1 MYCNGW
7 NRFKSF
13 AIPHVIYG
21 TYVDEAHQFFDY
33 LMIRGGGVQLELRC
47 PQRVGGIVA
56 DPQID
61 WSFDELLLELNSIDH
76 KLQKSSPAPLQF
88 TKKHS
93 RYNL

>member
-1 MYCNGW
+1 M
-7 NRFKSF
+7 S
-13 AIPHVIYG
+13 
-21 TYVDEAHQFFDY
+21 
-33 LMIRGGGVQLELRC
+33 RGGGVQLELRC

-61 WSFDELLLELNSIDH
+61 WSFDDLLLELNSIDH
-76 KLQKSSPAPLQF
+76 KLQKSSVVPLQF